1 MRISPINAWYTN
13 FWRGFA
19 CAVLLIVV
27 SVSLA
32 ANWLAPAGYAK
43 QYREAADA
51 SPTRQHWLGTDEI
64 GRDRFARVLYGT
76 RISLLLAP
84 AAALLSTLMAA
95 LVGGF
100 GGYMG
105 GRWARGAMAV
115 TDLFLSLPWLFL
127 LITVRAMMPLNV
139 TPLASVL
146 VTFLMLGLLGWTSAA
161 RVLCSTAGSLRE
173 SDFVRQARAS
183 GIRGARLFW
192 IHVLPNLKP
201 VLYAQ
206 FWISIPAFILSEA
219 NLGILGL
226 GVAEP
231 MPSWGSLLKELEG
244 LVSVG
249 EEPWKFVPLIL
260 LVVVVTSF
268 QLVLSKQDE
277 VAA

>member
-1 MRISPINAWYTN
+1 MSL
-13 FWRGFA
+13 WRSVA
-19 CAVLLIVV
+19 CVVLLLVLGL
-27 SVSLA
+27 SLA
-32 ANWLAPAGYAK
+32 ANWLAPGGYAK
-43 QYREAADA
+43 QYREVAGAPP
-51 SPTRQHWLGTDEI
+51 SQEHWLGTDEI

-95 LVGGF
+95 FIGGLAGYL
-100 GGYMG
+100 GGA
-105 GRWARGAMAV
+105 WARTAVAV

-127 LITVRAMMPLNV
+127 LITVRALMPLNV
-139 TPLASVL
+139 SPLFSVL
-146 VTFLMLGLLGWTSAA
+146 VTFLLLGLLGWTSAA
-161 RVLCSTAGSLRE
+161 RVLCASAGSLRN

-231 MPSWGSLLKELEG
+231 MPSWGSLLRELEG
-244 LVSVG
+244 LVSIG
-249 EEPWKFVPLIL
+249 EEPWRFVPLVL
-260 LVVVVTSF
+260 LVIVVTSF
-268 QLVLSKQDE
+268 QLLLSKE
-277 VAA
+277 EGLPA

>member
-1 MRISPINAWYTN
+1 MTI
-13 FWRGFA
+13 WRRVA
-19 CAVLLIVV
+19 CVILLLVV
-27 SVSLA
+27 GVSLA
-32 ANWLAPAGYAK
+32 ANWLAPSGYAK
-43 QYREAADA
+43 QYREEADA
-51 SPTRQHWLGTDEI
+51 APSRAHFLGTDDI

-95 LVGGF
+95 LVGGLAGYL
-100 GGYMG
+100 GGT
-105 GRWARGAMAV
+105 WARSAMAV

-127 LITVRAMMPLNV
+127 LITVRALMPLNV
-139 TPLASVL
+139 SPLISVL
-146 VTFLMLGLLGWTSAA
+146 VTFLILGLLGWTSAA
-161 RVLCSTAGSLRE
+161 RVLCATAGSLRN

-183 GIRGARLFW
+183 GIQGGRLFW
-192 IHVLPNLKP
+192 MHVLPNLKP

-249 EEPWKFVPLIL
+249 EEPWKFVPLVL
-260 LVVVVTSF
+260 LIVVVTSF
-268 QLVLSKQDE
+268 QLVLSKEEE
-277 VAA
+277 VPA

>member
-1 MRISPINAWYTN
+1 MTLWRTN
-13 FWRGFA
+13 FWRSLA
-19 CAVLLIVV
+19 CAVLLLVAGL
-27 SVSLA
+27 SLA

-43 QYREAADA
+43 QDREATDA
-51 SPTRQHWLGTDEI
+51 RPSPQHWLGTDEI
-64 GRDRFARVLYGT
+64 GRDRFARLLYGT
-76 RISLLLAP
+76 RLSLLLAP
-84 AAALLSTLMAA
+84 AAALLTTLMAA
-95 LVGGF
+95 LVGGL
-100 GGYMG
+100 GGYLG
-105 GRWARGAMAV
+105 GAWARGAMAV

-139 TPLASVL
+139 SPLASVL
-146 VTFLMLGLLGWTSAA
+146 VTFLLLGLLGWTSAA

-183 GIRGARLFW
+183 GIHGARLFW

-206 FWISIPAFILSEA
+206 FWISIPVFILSEA

-268 QLVLSKQDE
+268 QLVLSKQEE

>member
-1 MRISPINAWYTN
+1 MRIGRISP
-13 FWRGFA
+13 WRSVA
-19 CAVLLIVV
+19 CAVLLLVV
-27 SVSLA
+27 GVSLA
-32 ANWLAPAGYAK
+32 ANWLAPAGYAR

-51 SPTRQHWLGTDEI
+51 PPSRAHWLGTDEI

-84 AAALLSTLMAA
+84 AAALLSTLLAA
-95 LVGGF
+95 LVGGLAGYL
-100 GGYMG
+100 GGG
-105 GRWARGAMAV
+105 WARGALAV

-127 LITVRAMMPLNV
+127 LITVRALMPLNV
-139 TPLASVL
+139 SPLVSVL

-161 RVLCSTAGSLRE
+161 RVLCSTAGSLRD

-183 GIRGARLFW
+183 GIRGSRLFW

-249 EEPWKFVPLIL
+249 EEPWKFVPLVL

-277 VAA
+277 VSA

>member
-1 MRISPINAWYTN
+1 MS
-13 FWRGFA
+13 FWRKVA
-19 CAVLLIVV
+19 CAVLLVV
-27 SVSLA
+27 LGVSLA
-32 ANWLAPAGYAK
+32 ASWLAPAGYAK
-43 QYREAADA
+43 QDREAAGA
-51 SPTRQHWLGTDEI
+51 PPSHAHWLGTDEI

-84 AAALLSTLMAA
+84 AAALCSTLLAA
-95 LVGGF
+95 LIGGLAGYL
-100 GGYMG
+100 GGA
-105 GRWARGAMAV
+105 WARVAMAV

-127 LITVRAMMPLNV
+127 LITMRAMLPLNV
-139 TPLASVL
+139 SPTLSVL
-146 VTFLMLGLLGWTSAA
+146 VTFLILGLLGWTAAA
-161 RVLCSTAGSLRE
+161 RVLCVTAGSLRN

-183 GIRGARLFW
+183 GIRGTRMFW

-231 MPSWGSLLKELEG
+231 LPSWGSLLRELEG

-277 VAA
+277 VAV

>member
-1 MRISPINAWYTN
+1 MSL
-13 FWRGFA
+13 WRKLSCVVLGLVL
-19 CAVLLIVV
+19 CA
-27 SVSLA
+27 SAA

-43 QYREAADA
+43 QYRDA
-51 SPTRQHWLGTDEI
+51 TDATPSRAHWLGTDEL

-95 LVGGF
+95 LIGGLAGYL
-100 GGYMG
+100 GGI
-105 GRWARGAMAV
+105 WARMAMAV

-127 LITVRAMMPLNV
+127 LITARALLPLNV
-139 TPLASVL
+139 SPLVSVL
-146 VTFLMLGLLGWTSAA
+146 VTFMLLGLLGWTAAA
-161 RVLCSTAGSLRE
+161 RVLCTTAGSLRS
-173 SDFVRQARAS
+173 SDFVQQARAA
-183 GIRGARLFW
+183 GLPGQRLFW
-192 IHVLPNLKP
+192 VHVVPNLKP

-206 FWISIPAFILSEA
+206 FWISIPVFILSEA

-244 LVSVG
+244 LVSIG

-268 QLVLSKQDE
+268 QLLLSRQEE

>member
-1 MRISPINAWYTN
+1 MNV
-13 FWRGFA
+13 WRRVA
-19 CAVLLIVV
+19 CSVLLLVAGL
-27 SVSLA
+27 SLA
-32 ANWLAPAGYAK
+32 ANVLASAGYAK
-43 QYREAADA
+43 QYREAADSA
-51 SPTRQHWLGTDEI
+51 PSRTHWLGTDEI

-95 LVGGF
+95 LVGGLAGYL
-100 GGYMG
+100 GGA
-105 GRWARGAMAV
+105 WSRGAMAV

-127 LITVRAMMPLNV
+127 LITVRALMPLNV
-139 TPLASVL
+139 SPLVSVL

-161 RVLCSTAGSLRE
+161 RVLCASAGSLRD
-173 SDFVRQARAS
+173 SDFVRQARAA
-183 GIRGARLFW
+183 GVGGARLFW
-192 IHVLPNLKP
+192 IHVMPNLKP

-249 EEPWKFVPLIL
+249 SEPWKFVPLIL
-260 LVVVVTSF
+260 LAVVVTSF
-268 QLVLSKQDE
+268 QIVMSKQEE